1 MGRRLRSWKRV
12 NGVAKSSSSTRRHGA
27 LLAPHT
33 DQTSGRTSTR
43 SVVHSG
49 TSLQRLRTATALN
62 YSGSHSR
69 TPTATDRPNGSS
81 SSTTQM
87 ATPRV
92 RPSPTRQSTSSGS
105 IPRVRMTGAH
115 TYSPC
120 TSSLRTTRCQPWR
133 LRSGSSTRRSSIAW
147 LRAGPRL
154 PTSMFLSLSVPS
166 PSASSTSS
174 NSSRV
179 PMVRPILSG

>member
-43 SVVHSG
+43 SVVRSG
-49 TSLQRLRTATALN
+49 TSLQRLQMTTASN
-62 YSGSHSR
+62 YSGSPNR
-69 TPTATDRPNGSS
+69 TITATDRPNGSS

-87 ATPRV
+87 ATPRGRLSPP
-92 RPSPTRQSTSSGS
+92 RPFTSSGL
-105 IPRVRMTGAH
+105 IPRARMIGAR
-115 TYSPC
+115 TSSRC
-120 TSSLRTTRCQPWR
+120 TSSLRTTRCQPLE
-133 LRSGSSTRRSSIAW
+133 LRSGSSTRRSSTAW
-147 LRAGPRL
+147 LRAGSLL
-154 PTSMFLSLSVPS
+154 PTFTSLSLSAPS
-166 PSASSTSS
+166 PSASSTST

-179 PMVRPILSG
+179 PMVRPTLSG